1 MKKTMYLAMAIFI
14 IIMNISITGC
24 AILNHEKIYH
34 QTVECRNGHPIV
46 KTFYGTDT
54 EYMKIQD
61 MNVSEQTNNSKC
73 NKR

>member
-1 MKKTMYLAMAIFI
+1 MKKMKIMYLTMVAFI

-24 AILNHEKIYH
+24 AILNHEKTYH
-34 QTVECRNGHPIV
+34 QTVECKNGYPVV
-46 KTFYGTDT
+46 KTFYGTDM

-61 MNVSEQTNNSKC
+61 RNLSKC